1 MMILPQL
8 PLYVIA
14 IICGLLAFL
23 VTHLSM
29 PRIIRKLENA
39 DIVGKDLHKS
49 WKPIVAEMGGFGI
62 LFGFIIGM
70 FSGIYMHDIL
80 VFPLCVVLIVIL
92 LVGIIGIVDDLLVLS
107 SKEKLFLL
115 FLAGV
120 PLIWAA
126 PSNVG
131 ILYLISIPIAI
142 SIGSNLTNMLAG
154 LNGIE
159 SGLGIISLASLT
171 ISCIILGKYDVTI
184 ISMSMLGAL
193 IAFLYYN
200 KYPAKIFPGDTGTL
214 IIGATIVSIAFIGR
228 VKLIALI
235 VLMPNIID
243 AAMKFYSAGVM
254 ERQQFKPTQ
263 VDEDGNLIRPETGF
277 KSLIRF
283 VIRRPI
289 TEKQAVRIIWG
300 IGLIFGIIGI
310 FVALT
315 MPGVI
320 GNQTLANFLQIKEMF
335 YHVLGDL
342 MKPYVILNAAMTL
355 DGKIVTAKNSSNI
368 SGEEDLKRVHELR
381 KNVDAIMVGI
391 GTVLAD
397 DPRLTVHKVD
407 ANPEDNPVRVVV
419 DSKCRTPIAAR
430 ITNKDAKTIIAAA
443 NEFKYDFLVS
453 DRCNVFKQ
461 RGVEFFFSGDTR
473 VDLTALMDYLASQ
486 GIETL
491 MLEGGATL
499 NFAMI
504 KEGLIDEI
512 RICIAPKVV
521 GGVNAKTLFDG
532 EGFDTMD
539 EGVNLELTDSFSL
552 GKDLIL
558 TYKVLK

>member
-1 MMILPQL
+1 MLETKL
-8 PLYVIA
+8 CKLK
-14 IICGLLAFL
+14 LL
-23 VTHLSM
+23 
-29 PRIIRKLENA
+29 
-39 DIVGKDLHKS
+39 
-49 WKPIVAEMGGFGI
+49 
-62 LFGFIIGM
+62 
-70 FSGIYMHDIL
+70 
-80 VFPLCVVLIVIL
+80 
-92 LVGIIGIVDDLLVLS
+92 
-107 SKEKLFLL
+107 LL
-115 FLAGV
+115 FLAGL

-193 IAFLYYN
+193 IAFLLFN

-243 AAMKFYSAGVM
+243 AALKFYSAGVM

-263 VDEDGNLIRPETGF
+263 VDDDGKLIRPETGF

-300 IGLIFGIIGI
+300 IGLIFGILGI

-320 GNQTLANFLQIKEMF
+320 GNQTLANFLQIKEAF
-335 YHVLGDL
+335 YHV
-342 MKPYVILNAAMTL
+342 
-355 DGKIVTAKNSSNI
+355 
-368 SGEEDLKRVHELR
+368 
-381 KNVDAIMVGI
+381 
-391 GTVLAD
+391 
-397 DPRLTVHKVD
+397 
-407 ANPEDNPVRVVV
+407 
-419 DSKCRTPIAAR
+419 
-430 ITNKDAKTIIAAA
+430 
-443 NEFKYDFLVS
+443 
-453 DRCNVFKQ
+453 
-461 RGVEFFFSGDTR
+461 
-473 VDLTALMDYLASQ
+473 
-486 GIETL
+486 
-491 MLEGGATL
+491 
-499 NFAMI
+499 
-504 KEGLIDEI
+504 
-512 RICIAPKVV
+512 
-521 GGVNAKTLFDG
+521 
-532 EGFDTMD
+532 
-539 EGVNLELTDSFSL
+539 
-552 GKDLIL
+552 
-558 TYKVLK
+558 